1 MLVVHYNL
9 YMTKIILVYVLS
21 LFSLLCRA
29 CLPKPVC
36 MFVLSSS
43 NVCARVST
51 RYLRHFSVF
60 SVDSAIVNCP
70 ARCASTANVVYGD
83 FDIFKTKKKFKRLLK
98 FYCNCNLQCC
108 IFTWLLGDYLHN
120 ER

>member
-1 MLVVHYNL
+1 
-9 YMTKIILVYVLS
+9 
-21 LFSLLCRA
+21 
-29 CLPKPVC
+29 
-36 MFVLSSS
+36 MFVLESL
-43 NVCARVST
+43 RVISET
-51 RYLRHFSVF
+51 FSVF

-70 ARCASTANVVYGD
+70 ARCASTANVVYRD
-83 FDIFKTKKKFKRLLK
+83 FDIFKTKKKFKRILK